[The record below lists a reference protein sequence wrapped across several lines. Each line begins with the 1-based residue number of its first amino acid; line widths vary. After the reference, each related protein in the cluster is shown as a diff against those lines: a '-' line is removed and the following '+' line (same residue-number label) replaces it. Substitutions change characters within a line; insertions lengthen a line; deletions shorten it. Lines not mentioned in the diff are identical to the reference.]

1 MKRNGT
7 MQDMIESILKLADLN
22 QSNRK
27 NNDVFRTNHTAAA
40 AGGRAYALRFL
51 GIDYDFGTW
60 MDGEYEMIGFFMV
73 EDVVLIK
80 NGEINWKAYADAVVD
95 EAHGWC
101 GKELTIQERA

>member
-40 AGGRAYALRFL
+40 AGGRAPHCCKL
-51 GIDYDFGTW
+51 GGRLEFG
-60 MDGEYEMIGFFMV
+60 
-73 EDVVLIK
+73 
-80 NGEINWKAYADAVVD
+80 
-95 EAHGWC
+95 HH
-101 GKELTIQERA
+101 Q